1 MFPIGDK
8 IMAWI
13 DPARIEVEAMRQIQN
28 TASLPF
34 IYKHVAVMA
43 DCHYGKGSTVGT
55 VIATQGAIIPAC
67 VGVDISCGM
76 VAARTCF
83 TSNDLPASLRAMR
96 EGIERRVPAS
106 VARYNSKI
114 QETAI
119 PRVQEMESRAGVN
132 GAGIEYYDRVD
143 HNWRLELGSLG
154 SGNHFIE
161 VCLDEKDRVWVVL
174 HSGSRGIGN
183 KLATKHIDR
192 AKRLME
198 SMFITLVD
206 PDLAYLPDHTPAF
219 GEYIRDVLWAQHF
232 ALLNRDE
239 MMDRVLEELR
249 RDIRPGL
256 STIEE
261 ERINAHHNFLS
272 QENQMGRNVWVTRKG
287 AVRARVD
294 DLSILPG
301 SMASATYIVRGKGNI
316 ASFQSAPHGAGRRM
330 SRGQARKTITME
342 DFRASMAGIEYR
354 DDPKLLDEARDAY
367 KPIAQV
373 MADSEELVEVVHELH
388 QVLNVKGD

>member
-1 MFPIGDK
+1 MYEISEK
-8 IMAWI
+8 IRAWI
-13 DPARIEVEAMRQIQN
+13 DPARIEVEAMRQIEN

-34 IYKHVAVMA
+34 IYKHVVVLA

-55 VIATQGAIIPAC
+55 VFATKGAIVPAAC
-67 VGVDISCGM
+67 GVDLGCGC

-83 TSNDLPASLRAMR
+83 IADNLPDNLKAIR

-114 QETAI
+114 HGTAA
-119 PRVQEMESRAGVN
+119 PRIQEMEYEAVRN
-132 GAGIEYYDRVD
+132 GAGVEHYDNAD

-183 KLATKHIDR
+183 KLATKHIDK

-198 SMFITLVD
+198 SMFITLAD
-206 PDLAYLPDHTPAF
+206 PDLAYFAERTPAF
-219 GEYIRDVLWAQHF
+219 EEYIRDMLWAQKF
-232 ALLNRDE
+232 ALLNREE

-249 RDIRPGL
+249 RSIEPNL
-256 STIEE
+256 ESIEE
-261 ERINAHHNFLS
+261 ERINAHHNFTV
-272 QENQMGRNVWVTRKG
+272 QENHMGRNVWVTRKG

-301 SMASATYIVRGKGNI
+301 SMGTGTFIVKGKGNV

-342 DFRASMAGIEYR
+342 QFEESMKGVEYR
-354 DDPKLLDEARDAY
+354 HDRELLDEAPAAY
-367 KPIAQV
+367 KDVNQV
-373 MADSEELVEVVHELH
+373 LADSEELVEVIHVLR
-388 QVLNVKGD
+388 QVVNVKGD